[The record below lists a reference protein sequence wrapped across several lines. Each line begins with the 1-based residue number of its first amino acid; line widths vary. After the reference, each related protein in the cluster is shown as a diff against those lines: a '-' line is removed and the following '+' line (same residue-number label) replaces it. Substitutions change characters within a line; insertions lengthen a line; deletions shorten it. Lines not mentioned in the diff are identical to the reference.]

1 MIGDFVKGSIPKAW
15 PKPLR
20 AGVALHRKIDALSNV
35 HPHIH
40 STCRAYPAHL
50 RRYAPIFL
58 DLLVDFSLARN
69 WSKFYDHAIT
79 VVSADCYHALTN
91 NSVRLPQRGHRLL
104 TYMQDVDLL
113 ANYDDWHHIEQG
125 LKSVLRRLQVEL
137 NVEEVIAT
145 CAAQV
150 TPTDRLLDLLYA
162 DLRSVSTEWNAF
174 NAIATA

>member
-1 MIGDFVKGSIPKAW
+1 
-15 PKPLR
+15 
-20 AGVALHRKIDALSNV
+20 
-35 HPHIH
+35 
-40 STCRAYPAHL
+40 
-50 RRYAPIFL
+50 
-58 DLLVDFSLARN
+58 
-69 WSKFYDHAIT
+69 
-79 VVSADCYHALTN
+79 
-91 NSVRLPQRGHRLL
+91 
-104 TYMQDVDLL
+104 MQDVDLL

-150 TPTDRLLDLLYA
+150 TPTDRLLDLLYP

>member
-1 MIGDFVKGSIPKAW
+1 MIGDFVKGSIPTAW

-35 HPHIH
+35 HPHIQ
-40 STCRAYPAHL
+40 STCRAYPTHL
-50 RRYAPIFL
+50 RRFAPIFL

-69 WSKFYDHAIT
+69 WSKFYDNAIT
-79 VVSADCYHALTN
+79 VVSADCYDALTHN
-91 NSVRLPQRGHRLL
+91 LVRLPQRGHRFI

-125 LKSVLRRLQVEL
+125 LKSVLRRLQVVL
-137 NVEEVIAT
+137 NLEDVIAT

-150 TPTDRLLDLLYA
+150 TPTDRLLDLLYP
-162 DLRSVSTEWNAF
+162 DLRRAFTEWNAF
-174 NAIATA
+174 KTIAAA